1 MTVENQTAASE
12 KYLYKVRE
20 SFITPTEREYL
31 TAIKKILPKEC
42 YLQPQVSLRSI
53 IDRTDDACY
62 QNELYRIIDACIF
75 DKSSFKPLVL
85 IEINDSSHNQPKRIE
100 RDKKVKM
107 ICEEAGIPLVTFWVK
122 YGVNEEYIEKR
133 ILEGIEQSKNPVRV
147 AHSKNKI
154 QEKSSEIDTAEASKA
169 EPKSEKASNS
179 ENSSKNKTQ
188 PQTNSSGGCYIATCV
203 YGSYDCPE
211 VWTLRRFRD
220 NSLAKTFLGRT
231 FIHVYYAISPKLVKR
246 FGKKKWF
253 IGIWKKQLDHMVLN
267 LKKNGFEDT
276 PYYDIQKGS
285 NDK

>member
-1 MTVENQTAASE
+1 MDGKNQTVTTTTE

-20 SFITPTEREYL
+20 TFVTPTEREYL
-31 TAIKKILPKEC
+31 TAIKNVLPKEY
-42 YLQPQVSLRSI
+42 YLQPQVSLRSV
-53 IDRTDDACY
+53 IDRTDDAYY

-85 IEINDSSHNQPKRIE
+85 VEINDSSHNQPKRIE

-133 ILEGIEQSKNPVRV
+133 ILEGLEQSKNPVRV
-147 AHSKNKI
+147 AHSQNKI
-154 QEKSSEIDTAEASKA
+154 TEKSPKDNTVQVPNT
-169 EPKSEKASNS
+169 EPQSEKVQNT
-179 ENSSKNKTQ
+179 EKTDEDKLQ
-188 PQTNSSGGCYIATCV
+188 PKKSGGCYIATCV

-220 NSLAKTFLGRT
+220 NSLARTFWGRT
-231 FIHVYYAISPKLVKR
+231 FIRVYYAISPKLVKH
-246 FGKKKWF
+246 FGEKKWF
-253 IGIWKKQLDHMVLN
+253 VCIWKKQLDGMVSK

-285 NDK
+285 NDE